1 MVGLQERVVM
11 LQKRVVRLQ
20 KRVVRLQESLYGWRG
35 HAVATRWPRGHAVGV
50 ILQVRRQPS
59 PDRSCQ
65 ISDYA
70 VVTRSGLS
78 GTRWSRGHA
87 VRVIVAVL
95 ISATVTGRDKL
106 SVAVFIFCDG
116 LTYATNGF

>member
-1 MVGLQERVVM
+1 MAGE
-11 LQKRVVRLQ
+11 
-20 KRVVRLQESLYGWRG
+20 
-35 HAVATRWPRGHAVGV
+35 ATRWPRGHAVGV

-87 VRVIVAVL
+87 VRVILRRPPHVRCSIDL
-95 ISATVTGRDKL
+95 R
-106 SVAVFIFCDG
+106 
-116 LTYATNGF
+116 NGNW